1 MKFRSVGLDT
11 LAGKATSILAFDCEF
26 WHLGKTFLPR
36 EVGGYYMTRSGDG
49 WTRSPPFFVVLPPP
63 PKQLNR
69 VSSSYAT
76 VTPKTALD
84 LDILEETER
93 TAREFL
99 HDDDSVKAYFADPNV
114 KPHLKPASWLT
125 EFTKMMSNSVVI
137 LKGDTDLKAIKS
149 ACTYHHIPFQ
159 TPLRIVDIAHS
170 NPDFNTRCGTAKLEG
185 TYACI
190 AKDLDAVLKKVFP
203 VGKAHNPVFDSAMT
217 VQIAAWLA
225 EKDMR

>member
-1 MKFRSVGLDT
+1 MKFRSVGLDR

-26 WHLGKTFLPR
+26 WHLGKSFLPR

-49 WTRSPPFFVVLPPP
+49 WMRSPPFFVVLPPP

-69 VSSSYAT
+69 VSSSYST
-76 VTPKTALD
+76 VTPNTALI

-99 HDDDSVKAYFADPNV
+99 HDDDSVKAYFADPKL
-114 KPHLKPASWLT
+114 KPHLKPATWLA
-125 EFTKMMSNSVVI
+125 EITKMIGESVVI
-137 LKGDTDLKAIKS
+137 LKGDMDLKAIKS
-149 ACTYHHIPFQ
+149 ACTHHRIPFHS
-159 TPLRIVDIAHS
+159 PLRIVDIATH
-170 NPDFNTRCGTAKLEG
+170 NAEFAKKCKTAKLEG

-190 AKDLDAVLKKVFP
+190 AKDLDPVLKKVFP